1 MDINNN
7 IIPLEGVETAKK
19 PLMKKYTWTTKS
31 GEVKSGYIDNRPYI
45 EKWRNN
51 NKDKLMA
58 DVVCPIC
65 NITYK
70 LNNSS
75 HHKKTKIHLFALNF
89 INKTN
94 NNN

>member
-1 MDINNN
+1 MDINN
-7 IIPLEGVETAKK
+7 ETQKK
-19 PLMKKYTWTTKS
+19 PILKKYTWTTKS
-31 GEVKSGYIDNRPYI
+31 GDIKTGYIDNRKYI
-45 EKWRNN
+45 EAWKEK

-75 HHKKTKIHLFALNF
+75 HHKKTKIHMFASDF

>member
-1 MDINNN
+1 MDINNIKN
-7 IIPLEGVETAKK
+7 VETVENTKK
-19 PLMKKYTWTTKS
+19 PLLKKYTWTNKH

-45 EKWRNN
+45 EKWRQN

-75 HHKKTKIHLFALNF
+75 HHKKTKIHLFALDF
-89 INKTN
+89 INKQTN
-94 NNN
+94 N